1 MPLEILS
8 VAAFIGG
15 AAIAVLTASRAD
27 AKGAQSQRD
36 ILKHGEQAQGRIT
49 KIWQPPV
56 AGSFPRIYFE
66 FQPTGCEQTFRGCHI
81 DRRIL
86 SGISVSLP
94 AAGTSVAVRYLP
106 ENPAQAVIA
115 KLVARAAGF

>member
-1 MPLEILS
+1 MPIEILS

-15 AAIAVLTASRAD
+15 AAIAVVANSRTD
-27 AKGAQSQRD
+27 AKDADVQRD
-36 ILKHGEQAQGRIT
+36 ILKRGEQAQGRIT
-49 KIWQPPV
+49 KVWQPPV

-66 FQPTGCEQTFRGCHI
+66 FQPTGCERTVQGCHI

-86 SGISVSLP
+86 AGLSVSLP
-94 AAGTSVAVRYLP
+94 ATGTAVAVRYLP

-115 KLVARAAGF
+115 KLVARAVF

>member
-1 MPLEILS
+1 MEIEILS

-15 AAIAVLTASRAD
+15 AAIAVLTGSRAD
-27 AKGAQSQRD
+27 AKGAQYQRD
-36 ILKHGEQAQGRIT
+36 ILKRGEQAQGRIT

-66 FQPTGCEQTFRGCHI
+66 FQPAGGERIIRGCHI

-86 SGISVSLP
+86 SGMTVSLP

-115 KLVARAAGF
+115 KLVASSVF